1 MSNSTQLARITPVR
15 KEIPVPASSSPARGL
30 RKGKSGL
37 TRKQK
42 AAIMVRF
49 LLSEGADLDFRSLP
63 DSLQAELTRQIGD
76 MRLVDRDTLAAVVA
90 EFAGQLEQIGVTFP
104 HDLAG
109 ALTILDGRIHPR
121 TAARLRSQAG
131 VRQYADPWD
140 RIRAMTAQALL
151 PIFET
156 EAIEI
161 AAVVMSKL
169 EVPHAAEVLSLLPGD
184 RARRITYAMS
194 QTGAVTPDTVDRI
207 GLSLA
212 AQMDARPERAF
223 EDGPEKRVGAILNF
237 SSTET
242 RDTLLSALE
251 GEDQDFAERVRK
263 TIFTFKD
270 IPARIASLDVAKVTR
285 AVDQADLVTALAHA
299 QTTEDAAV
307 AEYILS
313 NLSSRMADS
322 LRDEISEAG
331 TIKPK
336 AGEEAMTAVIVAIR
350 SLADA
355 GELEMISDDDE

>member
-1 MSNSTQLARITPVR
+1 MSNTTQLARITPVR
-15 KEIPVPASSSPARGL
+15 KEVSANAVPVPA

-37 TRKQK
+37 SRKQK

-49 LLSEGADLDFRSLP
+49 LLSEGADLDFRALP
-63 DSLQAELTRQIGD
+63 DSLQAELTRQIGE
-76 MRLVDRDTLAAVVA
+76 MRLVDRETLAEVVA

-140 RIRAMTAQALL
+140 RIRAMTAEALI

-156 EAIEI
+156 EATEI

-194 QTGAVTPDTVDRI
+194 KTGAVTPDTVDRI

-212 AQMDARPERAF
+212 AQLDARPERAF
-223 EDGPEKRVGAILNF
+223 EDGPEKRVGAILNI
-237 SSTET
+237 SSSET
-242 RDTLLSALE
+242 RNDLLLALE
-251 GEDQDFAERVRK
+251 DEDQEFASRVRK

-270 IPARIASLDVAKVTR
+270 IPARISPMDVAKFTR
-285 AVDQADLVTALAHA
+285 AVDQSDLVVALAYA
-299 QTTEDAAV
+299 NQDNLGAV
-307 AEYILS
+307 VDFILE
-313 NLSSRMADS
+313 NLASRMADA

-336 AGEEAMTAVIVAIR
+336 SGEDAMTAVILAIR
-350 SLADA
+350 QLADA
-355 GELEMISDDDE
+355 GELEMSAEDP

>member
-15 KEIPVPASSSPARGL
+15 EKVPVPAGAAPSR
-30 RKGKSGL
+30 RGKSGL
-37 TRKQK
+37 SRKQK

-49 LLSEGADLDFRSLP
+49 LLSEGADLDFRALP
-63 DSLQAELTRQIGD
+63 DSLQAELTRQIGE
-76 MRLVDRDTLAAVVA
+76 MRLVDRETLAEVVT

-140 RIRAMTAQALL
+140 RIRDMSAEALL
-151 PIFET
+151 PIFEN
-156 EAIEI
+156 EATEI

-169 EVPHAAEVLSLLPGD
+169 DVPHAAEVLSLLPGD

-212 AQMDARPERAF
+212 AQMDAQPERAF

-237 SSTET
+237 SSSET
-242 RDTLLSALE
+242 RDDLLSALE
-251 GEDQDFAERVRK
+251 GEDQEFANLVRK
-263 TIFTFKD
+263 TIFTFND
-270 IPARIASLDVAKVTR
+270 IPTRISALDVAKFTR
-285 AVDQADLVTALAHA
+285 AVDQSDLVTALAHA
-299 QTTEDAAV
+299 NASEAGEVTEF
-307 AEYILS
+307 ILT

-331 TIKPK
+331 TIRPK
-336 AGEEAMTAVIVAIR
+336 TGEEAMTAVILAIR
-350 SLADA
+350 QLEED
-355 GELEMISDDDE
+355 GELEMIIDEEE

>member
-1 MSNSTQLARITPVR
+1 MSNSTQLARITPVK
-15 KEIPVPASSSPARGL
+15 KEVPVPASSAPA
-30 RKGKSGL
+30 RKGKTGL
-37 TRKQK
+37 SRKQK

-49 LLSEGADLDFRSLP
+49 LLSEGADLDFRALP
-63 DSLQAELTRQIGD
+63 DSLQAELTRQIGE
-76 MRLVDRDTLAAVVA
+76 MRLVDRETLAEVVA

-140 RIRAMTAQALL
+140 RIRDMKAEALL

-156 EAIEI
+156 EATEI
-161 AAVVMSKL
+161 AAVVLSKL

-212 AQMDARPERAF
+212 AQMDARPPRAF

-237 SSTET
+237 SSSET

-270 IPARIASLDVAKVTR
+270 IPKRISPLDVPKFTR
-285 AVDQADLVTALAHA
+285 AVDQGDLVAALSYA
-299 QTTEDAAV
+299 QATEDGEI
-307 AEYILS
+307 AEFILT

-336 AGEEAMTAVIVAIR
+336 AGEEAMTAVILAIR
-350 SLADA
+350 AQEEA
-355 GELEMISDDDE
+355 GELEMIIEEEE

>member
-1 MSNSTQLARITPVR
+1 MSNSTELARITPVR
-15 KEIPVPASSSPARGL
+15 KEIPASAAPVPA
-30 RKGKSGL
+30 RKRNSGL
-37 TRKQK
+37 SRKQK

-63 DSLQAELTRQIGD
+63 DSLQAELTRQMGE
-76 MRLVDRDTLAAVVA
+76 MRLVDRETLAEVVA

-151 PIFET
+151 PIFEN
-156 EAIEI
+156 EATEI

-169 EVPHAAEVLSLLPGD
+169 DVPHAAEVLSLLPGD

-212 AQMDARPERAF
+212 AQLDAQPPRAF

-237 SSTET
+237 SSSET
-242 RDTLLSALE
+242 RDSLLSALE
-251 GEDQDFAERVRK
+251 GEDQDFADRVRK

-270 IPARIASLDVAKVTR
+270 IPARISPLDVAKITR
-285 AVDQADLVTALAHA
+285 AVDQSQLVMALAHA
-299 QTTEDAAV
+299 QSTENGDV
-307 AEYILS
+307 TEFILT

-331 TIKPK
+331 TVKPK
-336 AGEEAMTAVIVAIR
+336 AGEEAMTAVILAIR
-350 SLADA
+350 SLEDT
-355 GELEMISDDDE
+355 GELEMITEDEE